1 MIPLPLV
8 NSAGQ
13 EKLGISQRSWRDVQ
27 LKVTELLTGTLMLPR
42 LPFPGSYQRIVWPA
56 SKQSIGTD
64 LNLSNLQMGNVEG
77 VQSCS
82 QSILCV
88 QKEIV

>member
-56 SKQSIGTD
+56 SKQSIETF
-64 LNLSNLQMGNVEG
+64 E
-77 VQSCS
+77 
-82 QSILCV
+82 SIQFANEERGGRAVL
-88 QKEIV
+88 